1 MGLTDRTP
9 LTFERGPLVPAA
21 AYLVVIGVLSAL
33 VFVSPAASPPPVLG
47 MAWGVFLVGLAIG
60 AFTVEGVSQRRVL
73 PSARA
78 LVSVSGVLA
87 AFWALYNLVA
97 VALALGGVVGFEAA
111 WSRAA
116 ARPLPYL
123 AALSSSLLFT
133 AIPEELFFRA
143 YLQQRL
149 VAMAGG
155 DTRRTVVAGVAA
167 AALLFAV
174 FHLPRWVLA
183 SGHGV
188 GTALVVR
195 FAGLTLAGLAYGLVY
210 AVTGNLWLVALCHAT
225 MNYPPLLVSVHVPAE
240 LHLVA
245 GAVEYAALVSVVY
258 LAVRVLDPDR
268 PAPVWSRKGF
278 AS

>member
-1 MGLTDRTP
+1 MVRTDP
-9 LTFERGPLVPAA
+9 PTFERDPLVPVA
-21 AYLVVIGVLSAL
+21 AYLVSLSVLSAL
-33 VFVSPAASPPPVLG
+33 VFASPAASPPPVLG
-47 MAWGVFLVGLAIG
+47 MAWGVFLVVLALG
-60 AFTVEGVSQRRVL
+60 AFRIEGVSPRTVF
-73 PSARA
+73 PSART
-78 LVSVSGVLA
+78 LVPVSAVLA

-111 WSRAA
+111 WSRGV

-133 AIPEELFFRA
+133 AIPEELLFRG

-155 DTRRTVVAGVAA
+155 DTRRAVVSGAVA
-167 AALLFAV
+167 AALLFAL

-195 FAGLTLAGLAYGLVY
+195 LAGLTLAGLAYGIVY

-225 MNYPPLLVSVHVPAE
+225 MNYPPLLVSVRVPAE
-240 LHLVA
+240 LHLVV
-245 GAVEYAALVSVVY
+245 GVVEYAALVSVVY
-258 LAVRVLDPDR
+258 LAVRLLDPDR
-268 PAPVWSRKGF
+268 PAPIWSREGL